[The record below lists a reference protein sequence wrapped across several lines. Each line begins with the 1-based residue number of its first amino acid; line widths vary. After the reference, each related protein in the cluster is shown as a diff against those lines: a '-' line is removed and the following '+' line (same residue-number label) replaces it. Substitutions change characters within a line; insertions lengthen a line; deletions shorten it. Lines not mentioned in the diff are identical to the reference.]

1 MVLLFEDV
9 MSKVVNKSQ
18 FKRASVLSAL
28 SMVMLAGC
36 QSTGQQHTG
45 ETTRTPETNL
55 MYYSKQI
62 HLPIGYTDNDEYFW
76 DQNLD
81 KEFHLSK
88 PLSFEV
94 PLGEVVGC
102 GAFSYIPKTAMG
114 TLVITKVDSVSNTS
128 DNAVIQGYV
137 TTDAYDISECIA
149 AVEFKSSSKAKPEL
163 ERGFKYTVLPK
174 LTSLKVDEL
183 SDRQRLARDSRK
195 QQRAEHEKENWHV
208 NELTNTAKG
217 VAMIKVCMEK
227 GTYFLSI
234 DKGAQKVIRDSES
247 YARNDIHSKVTNK
260 HYFDKTLYQNAYQQ
274 ELKVSRL
281 LWKNDYL
288 AFTEQCATMRN
299 IVDSYINQ

>member
-1 MVLLFEDV
+1 
-9 MSKVVNKSQ
+9 MSKEIKLGLV
-18 FKRASVLSAL
+18 SAL
-28 SMVMLAGC
+28 SVAVLAGC
-36 QSTGQQHTG
+36 QSAGQQHTG

-76 DQNLD
+76 DKNLD

-88 PLSFEV
+88 PLSFEL

-102 GAFSYIPKTAMG
+102 GAFSYIPKTATG

-149 AVEFKSSSKAKPEL
+149 AVEFKSSSNAQPEL
-163 ERGFKYTVLPK
+163 ERDFKRTVLPK

-183 SDRQRLARDSRK
+183 SNRQRIARDSRN
-195 QQRAEHEKENWHV
+195 QDLAEREKANWHV
-208 NELTNTAKG
+208 DELTNTAKG
-217 VAMIKVCMEK
+217 IAMIKVCMEK

-247 YARNDIHSKVTNK
+247 YARNDIRSKVTNK
-260 HYFDKTLYQNAYQQ
+260 HYFNETAYKTAYQKEMQ
-274 ELKVSRL
+274 TSRF
-281 LWKNDYL
+281 LWEHDYV

>member
-1 MVLLFEDV
+1 
-9 MSKVVNKSQ
+9 MSKAVNKLQ
-18 FKRASVLSAL
+18 FKRVSVLSAL

-62 HLPIGYTDNDEYFW
+62 HLPIGYTDNEEYFW

-88 PLSFEV
+88 PLSFEL

-102 GAFSYIPKTAMG
+102 GAFSYVPKTATG

-128 DNAVIQGYV
+128 DNVVIHGYV

-149 AVEFKSSSKAKPEL
+149 AVEFKSSSSAQPEL
-163 ERGFKYTVLPK
+163 ERGFKSTVFPK

-183 SDRQRLARDSRK
+183 SNRQRIARDAKK
-195 QQRAEHEKENWHV
+195 QDLVEREKTNWHV
-208 NELTNTAKG
+208 SELTNTAKG
-217 VAMIKVCMEK
+217 IAMIKVCMEK

-234 DKGAQKVIRDSES
+234 DKGAQRFIHASES
-247 YARNDIHSKVTNK
+247 YARNDIRSKATNK
-260 HYFDKTLYQNAYQQ
+260 HYFDKAAYQSAYQQ
-274 ELKVSRL
+274 EMKVSRF
-281 LWKNDYL
+281 LWENDYL

-299 IVDSYINQ
+299 TVDSYINQ

>member
-1 MVLLFEDV
+1 

-28 SMVMLAGC
+28 SVVMLSGC

-45 ETTRTPETNL
+45 ETTRTAETNL

-76 DQNLD
+76 DKSLD

-88 PLSFEV
+88 PISFEL
-94 PLGEVVGC
+94 PLSEVVGC
-102 GAFSYIPKTAMG
+102 GAFSYIPKSATG

-260 HYFDKTLYQNAYQQ
+260 HYFDKATYQNAYQQ
-274 ELKVSRL
+274 ELKVSRF

-288 AFTEQCATMRN
+288 TFTEQCATMRN

>member
-1 MVLLFEDV
+1 MLLFEDV
-9 MSKVVNKSQ
+9 MSKAVNKLQ
-18 FKRASVLSAL
+18 FKRVSVLSGL

-36 QSTGQQHTG
+36 QSTGLLYTG

-62 HLPIGYTDNDEYFW
+62 HLPIGYTDNEEYFW

-88 PLSFEV
+88 PLSFEL

-102 GAFSYIPKTAMG
+102 GAFSYVPKTATG

-128 DNAVIQGYV
+128 DNAVIHGYV

-149 AVEFKSSSKAKPEL
+149 AVEFKSSSSAQPEL
-163 ERGFKYTVLPK
+163 ERGFKRTVLPK

-183 SDRQRLARDSRK
+183 SNRQRIVRDSRN
-195 QQRAEHEKENWHV
+195 QDLAEREKANWHV

-217 VAMIKVCMEK
+217 IAMIKVCMEK

-234 DKGAQKVIRDSES
+234 DKGAQKFIRASES
-247 YARNDIHSKVTNK
+247 YARNDIRSKATNK
-260 HYFDKTLYQNAYQQ
+260 HYFDKAAYQSAYQQ
-274 ELKVSRL
+274 EMKVSRF
-281 LWKNDYL
+281 LWENDYL

-299 IVDSYINQ
+299 TVDSSTNQ